1 MNKNAPQQRATRA
14 RKLEDLLGCYYIFGT
29 DTELLRQALGR
40 LKGILAETGSIDFD
54 YAEFWAA
61 DAGAGD
67 IIASC
72 RTISLG
78 SARRLV
84 IVHNAESLTPTGK
97 TELAQYLRTRDQAD
111 DTVLVCVEDKVNQQG
126 RSVLDKRGA
135 LYKAVQEL
143 GETREFTH
151 EVLKGGTKQW
161 LSQRF
166 AQRDKV
172 VTPTA
177 AALLLDALGDDLKA
191 LGLEVDKICLYCEEK
206 KKIDVA
212 DMLPVLSSSPQV
224 GVFDLID
231 AIVGDRKQEALAAA
245 RRIAGDAEQ
254 NAGIIFLLEKQIRLL
269 LAAKSMPKASASDI
283 SSRLGVSQGRAFH
296 LQKQSKHLSTR
307 FLATAT
313 RLLAELDYERKS
325 GKRDLASA
333 IEEFVGRLL
342 LTTAD

>member
-1 MNKNAPQQRATRA
+1 MSSKAPKQRNTRA

-29 DTELLRQALGR
+29 DNELLRQALER
-40 LKGILAETGSIDFD
+40 LKGILAASGSIDFD
-54 YAEFWAA
+54 CGEFWA
-61 DAGAGD
+61 GESSAGD
-67 IIASC
+67 VIASC
-72 RTISLG
+72 RTISFG

-97 TELAQYLRTRDQAD
+97 AELAEYLRRRDPAD
-111 DTVLVCVEDKVNQQG
+111 NTVLVCVEDRVNQQG

-135 LYKAVQEL
+135 LCKAIQEL

-151 EVLKGGTKQW
+151 EVLRGGTKQW

-166 AQRDKV
+166 ALRDKV
-172 VTPTA
+172 VTPA
-177 AALLLDALGDDLKA
+177 ASALLLDALGHDLNA
-191 LGLEVDKICLYCEEK
+191 LGLEVDKICLYCEDK
-206 KKIDVA
+206 KKVDVA

-254 NAGIIFLLEKQIRLL
+254 NGGIIYLLEKQLRLL

-283 SSRLGVSQGRAFH
+283 SSHLGVSQGRAFH
-296 LQKQSKHLSTR
+296 LQKQSKQLSKR

>member
-1 MNKNAPQQRATRA
+1 MNTNAPKQRATRA

-29 DTELLRQALGR
+29 DTELLRQALER

-54 YAEFWAA
+54 FAEFWAGE
-61 DAGAGD
+61 AGAGD

-97 TELAQYLRTRDQAD
+97 TELAQYLRARDPVD
-111 DTVLVCVEDKVNQQG
+111 NTVLVCVEDKVNQQG
-126 RSVLDKRGA
+126 KSVVDKRGA
-135 LYKAVQEL
+135 LYKAIQEL
-143 GETREFTH
+143 GETREYTH

-161 LSQRF
+161 LSQQF
-166 AQRDKV
+166 ALRDKV
-172 VTPTA
+172 VTSAA
-177 AALLLDALGDDLKA
+177 AALLLDALGADLGA
-191 LGLEVDKICLYCEEK
+191 LGLEVDKVCLYCEEK
-206 KKIDVA
+206 KKVDVT

-224 GVFDLID
+224 GVFDLIN
-231 AIVGDRKQEALAAA
+231 AIVGGRKQEALATA

-269 LAAKSMPKASASDI
+269 LAAKSMPKAG
-283 SSRLGVSQGRAFH
+283 SSELSLQLGVSQGRAFH
-296 LQKQSKHLSTR
+296 LQKQSKQLSTT

-333 IEEFVGRLL
+333 IEEFVVRLL
-342 LTTAD
+342 LVTVD